1 MAKARN
7 VQQINNDFMNKVAVC
22 YLFASWQHQVQ
33 GLCTIGVVIFFI
45 KIFVLFIQLEFFFL
59 FKERCIGSVLVTDWL

>member
-33 GLCTIGVVIFFI
+33 GLCTIGVVIFLKKYFI
-45 KIFVLFIQLEFFFL
+45 FFIL
-59 FKERCIGSVLVTDWL
+59 

>member
-33 GLCTIGVVIFFI
+33 GLCTIGVVIFLK
-45 KIFVLFIQLEFFFL
+45 KIFYIIHLNNLN
-59 FKERCIGSVLVTDWL
+59 

>member
-22 YLFASWQHQVQ
+22 DLFASWQHLVQ
-33 GLCTIGVVIFFI
+33 GLCTIGVVIFLQ
-45 KIFVLFIQLEFFFL
+45 IFLYYE
-59 FKERCIGSVLVTDWL
+59 

>member
-33 GLCTIGVVIFFI
+33 GLCTIGVVIFF
-45 KIFVLFIQLEFFFL
+45 Q
-59 FKERCIGSVLVTDWL
+59 SVFYYYASRGHTNFCS

>member
-22 YLFASWQHQVQ
+22 YLFASWQHQVHNRC
-33 GLCTIGVVIFFI
+33 GKFFKKNI
-45 KIFVLFIQLEFFFL
+45 LYFLYYEYFFL